1 MTMTVGKKA
10 CGITFNPSERKD
22 VADIKLAAAN
32 LIDTIITSMSSEN
45 IASQSLA
52 DELLKAA
59 IVKILEAQSNAV
71 RILFLDDSLK
81 G

>member
-1 MTMTVGKKA
+1 MTVGKKA
-10 CGITFNPSERKD
+10 CGVAFNPSERKD

-32 LIDTIITSMSSEN
+32 LVDVILTAMATEN
-45 IASQSLA
+45 IQSQSLA
-52 DELLKAA
+52 DELLKSS
-59 IVKILEAQSNAV
+59 IVKILEAQSNSV